1 MEAGEQRSSHGPRPI
16 RLAYVVSHPIQYQAP
31 LLRELAKDP
40 SLDLCVFFCSDFSVR
55 AYRDSGFGA
64 EVRWDVPLT
73 EGYRS
78 VVLPRWRD
86 TSSPRTVAPISRG
99 FLRNFARGLNGK
111 RFDAVWVHGY
121 SSINSLHAMIAAR
134 VLGIPVLVR
143 AEPWLE
149 DRQRSAWK
157 LHAKRAFFAVLRG
170 MIAAVL
176 PIGTRNAEYWAHY
189 LGARFPAF
197 LMPYAV
203 DNDRFAAD
211 MALQLSMAR
220 ESLALDPGRPVI
232 LFASKLQERKH
243 CDDLLEAYLALIA
256 GMSAEEQPHLLVV
269 GEGEQMEPLRAR
281 AAAAGASLVRFAGFR
296 NQTELPGIFAL
307 STVFVLPS
315 RHEPWGL
322 VVNEAMACGLPVIV
336 SDEVGCAADLVQHGA
351 NGFVFPARNVPAL
364 TEALRAVLAP
374 GVAEQMGDCSR
385 QRISKWSYA
394 EDRNGLK
401 AALSFVTH
409 LPVAAN
415 EQTAPP
421 AARNEHAAR
430 PL

>member
-1 MEAGEQRSSHGPRPI
+1 MKPSEPAISRTTRSI

-31 LLRELAKDP
+31 LLRELAADP

-86 TSSPRTVAPISRG
+86 TTSPRTFAPLARG
-99 FLRNFARGLNGK
+99 FLRGFARGANGE

-121 SSINSLHAMIAAR
+121 SSINSLHAILAAR
-134 VLGIPVLVR
+134 TLGIPVLVR

-149 DRQRSAWK
+149 DRPRAKWR
-157 LHAKRAFFAVLRG
+157 LWAKRAFFAGLRG

-189 LGARFPAF
+189 LGPRFPAF

-203 DNDRFAAD
+203 DNQRFAAS
-211 MALQLSMAR
+211 MASQPPNAR
-220 ESLALDPGRPVI
+220 ESFALEAGRAVI

-243 CDDLLEAYLALIA
+243 CDDLLEAYLRLIA
-256 GMSAEEQPHLLVV
+256 EMAADDQPHLLVV
-269 GEGEQMEPLRAR
+269 GDGEQMPTLRDR
-281 AAAAGASLVRFAGFR
+281 VTAAGANLVRFAGFR
-296 NQTELPGIFAL
+296 NQTELPGIFSL

-315 RHEPWGL
+315 QHEPWGL
-322 VVNEAMACGLPVIV
+322 IVNEAMACGLPVIV
-336 SDEVGCAADLVQHGA
+336 SNEVGSAVDLVQDGA
-351 NGFVFPARNVPAL
+351 NGFVVPARDVSAL
-364 TEALRAVLAP
+364 TEALRSVLAP
-374 GVAEQMGDCSR
+374 GVAERMGASSR
-385 QRISKWSYA
+385 QRIAKWSFA

-409 LPVAAN
+409 LPVAAA
-415 EQTAPP
+415 QDALMP

-430 PL
+430 TL